1 MGELLQ
7 TFRNL
12 GGGKGQGSRIVLR
25 AVHSIESEVKANSSN
40 GDSEDVRNA
49 REKPLGLSVS
59 CTQLRL

>member
-12 GGGKGQGSRIVLR
+12 GGEGSRIVLR
-25 AVHSIESEVKANSSN
+25 AVQSIESEVKADSSN
-40 GDSEDVRNA
+40 GDSADVRNA

-59 CTQLRL
+59 CIQLRL